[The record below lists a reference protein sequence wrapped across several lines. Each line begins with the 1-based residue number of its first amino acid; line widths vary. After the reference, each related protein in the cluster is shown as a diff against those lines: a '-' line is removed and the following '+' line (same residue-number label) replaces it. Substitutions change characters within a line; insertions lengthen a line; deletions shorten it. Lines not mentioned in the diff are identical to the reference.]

1 MNSPN
6 YEQRRNKLLKKLRD
20 QKDPAVDSLL
30 VTGPANVRY
39 LTGFTGD
46 SSWLFLNATN
56 TVILSDTRYET
67 QLQNE
72 CPGLDV
78 EIRDAA
84 STINDLAA
92 KVAGRAKARRIG
104 IEADYVTMSQHGTL
118 AEKLASFEVVPTS
131 GLVERLRE
139 VKDKWELE
147 QIRQAIHIAERGIA
161 VVRSSLRFDQTETEI
176 RYLLEAAMRSF
187 GSTGP
192 AFEPIV
198 GVGPTAA
205 LPHAHA
211 GQRRVSESPILLID
225 WGAQTESHYRS
236 DLTRV
241 FMTGKPTRQMEQVY
255 KVVLAAQQAAIL
267 AIRPGVKCADVDK
280 IARGMIADAGFGKY
294 FGHGLGHGFGL
305 EIHESVRMSPLS
317 DQVFEAGMVVTVE
330 PGIYL
335 PGKFGV
341 RIEDDLVVTASGN
354 EVLSNVPRE
363 FEEAI
368 VPFLA

>member
-1 MNSPN
+1 MTGPN
-6 YEQRRNKLLKKLRD
+6 YEARRNRLLRKLKE
-20 QKDPAVDSLL
+20 ASVDSLL
-30 VTGPANVRY
+30 VTGPSNVRY
-39 LTGFTGD
+39 LTGFSG
-46 SSWLFLNATN
+46 SSGWLFLSSST

-67 QLQNE
+67 QLADE
-72 CPGLDV
+72 CPGLDA

-84 STINDLAA
+84 STLDDHAA
-92 KVAGRAKARRIG
+92 RVIAKARVKRVG
-104 IEADYVTMSQHGTL
+104 IEADYVTLSQHSSL
-118 AEKLASFEVVPTS
+118 AKKIVSAELVSTS
-131 GLVERLRE
+131 GLVERLRK
-139 VKDKWELE
+139 VKDKWEIE
-147 QIRQAIHIAERGIA
+147 QTREAVRIAERGFA
-161 VVRSSLRFDQTETEI
+161 VIRSSLRPNQTETEI
-176 RYLLEAAMRSF
+176 RFLLEAAMRSF

-198 GVGPTAA
+198 GVGPTSA

-211 GQRRVSESPILLID
+211 GERCVSESPILLID
-225 WGAQTESHYRS
+225 WGAEVKSHYRS

-241 FMTGKPTRQMEQVY
+241 LITGKPTRLMEQVY
-255 KVVLAAQQAAIL
+255 NTVLKAQQAAIQ

-280 IARGMIADAGFGKY
+280 IARGIIADAGFGKN

-317 DQVFEAGMVVTVE
+317 EQVFEVGMLVTVE

-341 RIEDDLVVTASGN
+341 RIEDDLLLTPDGN

>member
-1 MNSPN
+1 
-6 YEQRRNKLLKKLRD
+6 L
-20 QKDPAVDSLL
+20 
-30 VTGPANVRY
+30 
-39 LTGFTGD
+39 
-46 SSWLFLNATN
+46 
-56 TVILSDTRYET
+56 
-67 QLQNE
+67 
-72 CPGLDV
+72 
-78 EIRDAA
+78 
-84 STINDLAA
+84 
-92 KVAGRAKARRIG
+92 
-104 IEADYVTMSQHGTL
+104 SQHSSL
-118 AEKLASFEVVPTS
+118 AKKIVSAEIVATS

-139 VKDKWELE
+139 VKDKWEIE
-147 QIRQAIHIAERGIA
+147 QTREAVRIAERGFA
-161 VVRSSLRFDQTETEI
+161 VVRSSLRPNQTETEI
-176 RYLLEAAMRSF
+176 RFLLEAAMRSF

-198 GVGPTAA
+198 GVGPTSA

-211 GQRRVSESPILLID
+211 GGRCVSESPVLLID
-225 WGAQTESHYRS
+225 WGAEVKSHYRS

-241 FMTGKPTRQMEQVY
+241 LITGKPTRLMEQVY
-255 KVVLAAQQAAIL
+255 NTVLKAQQAAIQ
-267 AIRPGVKCADVDK
+267 AIRPGVRCADVDK
-280 IARGMIADAGFGKY
+280 IARGIIAEAGFGKN

-317 DQVFEAGMVVTVE
+317 EQVFEVGMLVTVE

-341 RIEDDLVVTASGN
+341 RIEDDLLLTPDGN